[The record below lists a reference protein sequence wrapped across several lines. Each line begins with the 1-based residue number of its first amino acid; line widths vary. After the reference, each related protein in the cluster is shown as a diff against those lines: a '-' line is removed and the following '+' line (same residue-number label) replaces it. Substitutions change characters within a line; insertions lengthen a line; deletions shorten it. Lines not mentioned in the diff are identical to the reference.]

1 MELIDLLHKYE
12 ENDKNKIIKYIR
24 ELINYTIVEKNNNSQ
39 FPEEIKVKNTI
50 LIYEF
55 CISLEKITKKRINT
69 QDLLKLLPGK
79 IMVQDLSENI
89 TKARKQLYQYLME
102 IIELNLIQ
110 SEELSLDQVIHQVRD
125 IIYVNSY
132 INEEPDIKTFNEYT
146 RKTKSMLKTT
156 DYILFKGLYNYE
168 FNPEKSIYKI
178 YVHNQFNNAVEKFV
192 IREILKEVKD
202 ESLEKAEDDSE
213 SEITNRIFTS
223 LGKDKMIANF
233 FTKSHKIINKLEN
246 YNYDGK
252 SVDMLHF
259 VEDNLEFYNIAKSI
273 LKSEI
278 ERQNYEYEDTMM
290 KAERES
296 NKIKNQNELKNLTN
310 TDIENILLKLK
321 LILTENGKQ
330 AFKGILQKEERK
342 ERFKEIIFKAF
353 PVNAKNICQLRFEV
367 EKCFKEKETLDQIRN
382 EINQQ
387 MDLLIKK

>member
-178 YVHNQFNNAVEKFV
+178 YNKNVEDRNERMADIWEMALEKLNIKNIDKSYDIPLKEESEKNIEKYFLKNCIKKSIAVNFFGSIDKRKINVDNALVLLKNIRKQYPEFEINILDSPVDREKIF
-192 IREILKEVKD
+192 EILKEEKIGGIYYYKD
-202 ESLEKAEDDSE
+202 TNSIFDAISIIKR
-213 SEITNRIFTS
+213 SEIVVSPDTS
-223 LGKDKMIANF
+223 IVHIAEGFDK
-233 FTKSHKIINKLEN
+233 KIIA
-246 YNYDGK
+246 
-252 SVDMLHF
+252 
-259 VEDNLEFYNIAKSI
+259 FYEK
-273 LKSEI
+273 KEI
-278 ERQNYEYEDTMM
+278 EKRRYAINE
-290 KAERES
+290 K
-296 NKIKNQNELKNLTN
+296 NKIVVYE
-310 TDIENILLKLK
+310 
-321 LILTENGKQ
+321 
-330 AFKGILQKEERK
+330 
-342 ERFKEIIFKAF
+342 
-353 PVNAKNICQLRFEV
+353 
-367 EKCFKEKETLDQIRN
+367 N
-382 EINQQ
+382 EINNLNY
-387 MDLLIKK
+387 DLINYSI